1 MKWNS
6 PTVSASRQGF
16 VKQPA
21 YKMINEKPVA
31 LGYITATS
39 CQTSQR
45 DEKYNVNSG
54 ALNSWVKTSSLLW

>member
-31 LGYITATS
+31 PGYITGKL
-39 CQTSQR
+39 CQASQR
-45 DEKYNVNSG
+45 GEKYDVNSG